1 MDLLLDLLS
10 WLTIGIGMVFLFAG
24 GIGLLRMPDFY
35 TRCHA
40 AGITDTGAMLLLIV
54 GLMFQAG
61 LSFVTVKLAL
71 IMVFLLFTSPTA
83 THALAQ
89 AAYTGGMRP
98 ESAQDETD
106 PLEEA
111 GS

>member
-1 MDLLLDLLS
+1 MDLVLDLLS
-10 WLTIGIGMVFLFAG
+10 WLTIGAGVVFLLAG
-24 GIGLLRMPDFY
+24 GVGLLRMPDFY

-40 AGITDTGAMLLLIV
+40 AGVTDTGAMLLIIV

-83 THALAQ
+83 THALTH
-89 AAYTGGMRP
+89 AAYTGGMHP
-98 ESAQDETD
+98 ERARDETD
-106 PLEEA
+106 PSEEA